1 VASADDVKARNNGE
15 ESAYDKARAAR
26 AAGRKVEEE
35 EEEEA
40 SEEEEETKKPV
51 SRPNADIVGEVCNLN
66 AQGPGHVDKTGVELT
81 RKQREELER
90 ERARRRYE
98 ELHKAGKTDEA
109 KADLARLEEVKKR
122 REEAAKKK
130 AEEQAKADVEVI
142 DAKAVGRSALIKE
155 LKGAGSEASRKGGSG
170 KSKDEKKDDK
180 EDGGKKSM
188 NGADVDNIYSFVS
201 SEKKVK
207 EEGSRFQAT
216 DGTIEACREAEAD
229 FM

>member
-1 VASADDVKARNNGE
+1 VKRPWSLEVLKVRSGQSPGSDE
-15 ESAYDKARAAR
+15 ESA
-26 AAGRKVEEE
+26 EEQE
-35 EEEEA
+35 EV
-40 SEEEEETKKPV
+40 KKPV
-51 SRPNADIVGEVCNLN
+51 RRPNEDIVGEVCNPN
-66 AQGPGHVDKTGVELT
+66 AQGHGHVDQTGVELT

-130 AEEQAKADVEVI
+130 AEEQASKEVEVV

-155 LKGAGSEASRKGGSG
+155 LKASGAEASKKGGSG
-170 KSKDEKKDDK
+170 KKDKDN
-180 EDGGKKSM
+180 EDGDKKKSM
-188 NGADVDNIYSFVS
+188 NGADVENVYSFVS